1 VLAQQRFWDQAMID
15 YLRNAISEGKS
26 GGAIAK
32 EMSGKFSKPVTR
44 NSIIGKAHRLGL
56 HLNGAVVNLTPQK
69 KKAKK
74 PVKKAVEKKPEPPK
88 KAAKKPEPT
97 PAPKPEPIFKF
108 LNPAAKSVKLL
119 RLREGMCRYP
129 MGDPLDGTL
138 RFCAAPADSRKSST
152 YCSYCYRLCY
162 VPVRS

>member
-1 VLAQQRFWDQAMID
+1 MLAQQRFWDQAMID
-15 YLRNAISEGKS
+15 YLRTAITEGKS

-56 HLNGAVVNLTPQK
+56 HLNGAVVNLAPPK

-74 PVKKAVEKKPEPPK
+74 PVKKAVEKKSEPPK
-88 KAAKKPEPT
+88 KTEKKPEP
-97 PAPKPEPIFKF
+97 APRPEPSYKF
-108 LNPAAKSVKLL
+108 LNPAAKVVKLL
-119 RLREGMCRYP
+119 DLREGMCRYP
-129 MGDPLDGTL
+129 LGDPLDGTL
-138 RFCAAPADSRKSST
+138 RFCAAPADSMRSST